1 MLLILNGLKRDISKM
16 HVMLNLFQ
24 HLIPT
29 CLRFFAK
36 PVVNV
41 FERLRMTNTR
51 QLAMLKPYFIWK
63 KVQVQKPLLSLSCC
77 VGFQSRRLES
87 GWSIRPMLANE
98 RLSVWKAFFVC
109 ETDRSN
115 KFRCRA
121 ESFLNG
127 LSRNE
132 TSRLKFILSAR
143 LRQAGSRKAQDD
155 NRISQ
160 SSLCS
165 SFRND

>member
-51 QLAMLKPYFIWK
+51 QLAMLKPYFI
-63 KVQVQKPLLSLSCC
+63 
-77 VGFQSRRLES
+77 
-87 GWSIRPMLANE
+87 
-98 RLSVWKAFFVC
+98 
-109 ETDRSN
+109 
-115 KFRCRA
+115 
-121 ESFLNG
+121 
-127 LSRNE
+127 
-132 TSRLKFILSAR
+132 
-143 LRQAGSRKAQDD
+143 
-155 NRISQ
+155 
-160 SSLCS
+160 
-165 SFRND
+165 